1 MRKLCWLSAL
11 LVTSLVSSP
20 LQAATITFN
29 FAQVGNS
36 YLAFLFGDSP
46 AVGKEVTSAKIVLD
60 VESFPGSDAAN
71 FYTDIAFPIAPW
83 PGNEGGLA
91 LLGDDL
97 GWSGAGTFHYF
108 EETTRFNGTF
118 ISTRF
123 GAETPGQD
131 FDGEILDGSR
141 IEFTYVP
148 EPSSV
153 ALAGIGAVVLCLLT
167 AEARS
172 RREKMTNI

>member
-1 MRKLCWLSAL
+1 MSRLRYLLAL
-11 LVTSLVSSP
+11 LVGSLAASSH
-20 LQAATITFN
+20 AATITFN
-29 FAQVGNS
+29 FAPVGNS
-36 YLAFLFGDSP
+36 YLAFLPGDSP

-71 FYTDIAFPIAPW
+71 FFTDIGFPIAPFA
-83 PGNEGGLA
+83 GHEGGLA
-91 LLGDDL
+91 LVGADL
-97 GWSGAGTFHYF
+97 GWSGAGTFRYF

-131 FDGEILDGSR
+131 FDGAILDGSR

-148 EPSSV
+148 EPATI
-153 ALAGIGAVVLCLLT
+153 ALAAVGALCILA
-167 AEARS
+167 AEAR
-172 RREKMTNI
+172 RRGRK